1 MTDLFEGYNPGLES
15 PPTQA
20 ETVVPSD
27 ANDLAFTS
35 RAINVAETG
44 TVAVT
49 TLSGDVVTLYIA
61 AGVAFPIRAT
71 RIWSTGTTA
80 TGIISLC

>member
-1 MTDLFEGYNPGLES
+1 MTDLYEGYYHGLES
-15 PPTQA
+15 PPTRA

-27 ANDLAFTS
+27 TNDLALTS
-35 RAINVAETG
+35 RAINVAATG
-44 TVAVT
+44 TVAIT
-49 TLSGDVVTLYIA
+49 TVSGDAATLYIA

-80 TGIISLC
+80 TGIVSLC